1 MLNDTPI
8 NDNLMKDLGLGFN
21 EILKNFIAVK
31 ASTKDVRFF
40 TGKVVNNND
49 PDKEGKC
56 QIRVYGIFPNE
67 IPDDDLP
74 WSTPDFSFVGGLKG
88 SFVVP
93 PIDAIVR
100 VYFDN
105 GDIYAPFYTT
115 KAFNKNQL
123 DFNSDISDDYPD
135 TMVFFETDQGEF
147 FKINRKTQMTTY
159 KHSSG
164 VLLTIDKDGNT
175 NISTQAA
182 NKGNLTV
189 NIEGDAK
196 FNIVGDASIIAEGT
210 VKVDGSRLELGK
222 NVAKQLVNSLPNCL
236 VTGAPHAVGNTNVY
250 C

>member
-1 MLNDTPI
+1 MNENSI
-8 NDNLMKDLGLGFN
+8 NDMLMSDLGAGFN
-21 EILKNFIAVK
+21 EIMKKFIATRAGSK
-31 ASTKDVRFF
+31 EIRFF
-40 TGKVVNNND
+40 TGKVIANND

-74 WSTPDFSFVGGLKG
+74 WATPDFSFIGGLKG

-93 PIDAIVR
+93 PIDSIVR

-123 DFNSDISDDYPD
+123 DFSGDITEDYPD

-164 VLLTIDKDGNT
+164 AILTIDKSGNI
-175 NISTQAA
+175 NISTEAA
-182 NKGNLTV
+182 DVGNLTI
-189 NIEGDAK
+189 NIQGNTK
-196 FNIVGDASIIAEGT
+196 MNIVGDTDIIAEGI
-210 VKVDGSRLELGK
+210 VKIDGSQVELGK
-222 NVAKQLVNSLPNCL
+222 NAAKQLVNNLPRCL
-236 VTGAPHAVGNTNVY
+236 VTNAPHFILNTNVK

>member
-1 MLNDTPI
+1 MNDDALNSA
-8 NDNLMKDLGLGFN
+8 LMKNLSMGFN
-21 EILKNFIAVK
+21 EILKNFIATRAGSK
-31 ASTKDVRFF
+31 EIRFF
-40 TGKVVNNND
+40 SGRVVNNSD

-56 QIRVYGIFPNE
+56 KIRVYGIFPNE

-74 WSTPDFSFVGGLKG
+74 WSTPDFNFIGGLKG

-123 DFNSDISDDYPD
+123 DFNSDISEDYPD
-135 TMVFFETDQGEF
+135 TMVFFETDQGEY

-164 VLLTIDKDGNT
+164 AILTIDVNGNI
-175 NISTQAA
+175 NLSTEAA
-182 NKGNLTV
+182 NEGSLTI
-189 NIEGDAK
+189 NIQGDTK
-196 FNIVGDASIIAEGT
+196 INVVGDTDIIAEGT
-210 VKVDGSRLELGK
+210 VKVDGLQVELGK
-222 NVAKQLVNSLPNCL
+222 NAAKQLVNNLPTCIYS
-236 VTGAPHAVGNTNVY
+236 GAPHTIGNTNVK